1 MLRGY
6 YFGEKLNKQNGHHW
20 LVDGGIIPPPP
31 TPVAMLTEGILYISG
46 GNRIVTD
53 GGVLNHLN
61 MSTPYSVVPHNGK
74 PYFYPCDV
82 RDTGWE
88 IDPYDPA
95 INIAGSV
102 IGSSYAD
109 VRPFTHEMDIFKYAN
124 TVVNYSFERYFQND
138 DPEVIAYN
146 NYITEHGSA
155 RMHIRFKPNP
165 DDPAYM
171 QELERNLCLG
181 KTREPVSSYCTMP
194 NATYSGES
202 STFCRFYIEG
212 NIDVDEAH
220 VLGSPEPVLLN
231 ATNGANI
238 TPNHTPIEY
247 LHGFR
252 IGNALELVGT
262 NANPYPTTQGLS
274 VNVWRGYFSFPF
286 DYEND
291 TSAPYLSLKVEVFYD

>member
-6 YFGEKLNKQNGHHW
+6 FDGGGLRKQNGHW
-20 LVDGGIIPPPP
+20 QSGSAGVIPP
-31 TPVAMLTEGILYISG
+31 TPVTMLTEGILYISG

-53 GGVLNHLN
+53 GGILNHLN
-61 MSTPYSVVPHNGK
+61 MSTPYSIVPHNGK
-74 PYFYPCDV
+74 PHFYPYDV
-82 RDTGWE
+82 DRGWE
-88 IDPYDPA
+88 VDPYDPA

-102 IGSSYAD
+102 FGSQWSSI
-109 VRPFTHEMDIFKYAN
+109 RPFTHDMDVFKYAN
-124 TVVNYSFERYFQND
+124 TVVNYSFERYFQD
-138 DPEVIAYN
+138 GSPEVTAYN
-146 NYITEHGSA
+146 NYMAEHGSV

-181 KTREPVSSYCTMP
+181 KKGEVVSNYCAMP
-194 NATYSGES
+194 GDGEK
-202 STFCRFYIEG
+202 TFCQFYIEG
-212 NIDVDEAH
+212 DINVDEAH

-252 IGNALELVGT
+252 VGNALELVRT
-262 NANPYPTTQGLS
+262 NANPYPATSLS

-291 TSAPYLSLKVEVFYD
+291 ASAPYLSLKVEVFYD

>member
-6 YFGEKLNKQNGHHW
+6 FDGGGLRKQNGHW
-20 LVDGGIIPPPP
+20 QSGRVGVIPPPP

-53 GGVLNHLN
+53 GGILNHLN
-61 MSTPYSVVPHNGK
+61 MSTPYSVVSHNGK
-74 PYFYPCDV
+74 PHFYPYDV
-82 RDTGWE
+82 GRGWE
-88 IDPYDPA
+88 VDPYDPA

-102 IGSSYAD
+102 FGSQWSD
-109 VRPFTHEMDIFKYAN
+109 IRPYTHDMDIFKYAN
-124 TVVNYSFERYFQND
+124 TVINYSFEKYFQND

-146 NYITEHGSA
+146 NYIAEHGSA

-181 KTREPVSSYCTMP
+181 KIGEPVSSYCAMP
-194 NATYSGES
+194 DAIYHGVS

-212 NIDVDEAH
+212 DIDVDEAH

-247 LHGFR
+247 LHGFKV
-252 IGNALELVGT
+252 GNALELVGT
-262 NANPYPTTQGLS
+262 NARENPTTQGLS

-291 TSAPYLSLKVEVFYD
+291 ASAPYLSLKVEVFYD